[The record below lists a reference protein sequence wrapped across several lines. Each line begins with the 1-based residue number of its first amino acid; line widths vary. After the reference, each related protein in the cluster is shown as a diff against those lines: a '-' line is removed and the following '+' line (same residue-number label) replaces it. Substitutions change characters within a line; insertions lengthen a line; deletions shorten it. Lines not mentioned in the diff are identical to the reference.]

1 MNPPF
6 IGCRV
11 KSLMEHF
18 KGLGSKLVTLR
29 DTPHAIAGGVAIGVF
44 VGFTP
49 LFGIKTLLSLG
60 GAYLLRCNPIAAVI
74 AVSLHDIVTPLW
86 PVLLRIE
93 YDIGYWLLSHPHHF
107 PPKMEMHHIH
117 VSEMLKWTTFLPHRV
132 SASARFALPCGSGGR
147 SLLLRAPE
155 IFTGAASA
163 TRRDLRWRARMKTSF
178 SPCGMTGTRR

>member
-1 MNPPF
+1 
-6 IGCRV
+6 
-11 KSLMEHF
+11 MEHF
-18 KGLGSKLVTLR
+18 KRLGSKLVTLR

-86 PVLLRIE
+86 PVLLRLE

-117 VSEMLKWTTFLPHRV
+117 VSEMLKWTTFFHIGLP
-132 SASARFALPCGSGGR
+132 
-147 SLLLRAPE
+147 LLLGSLFLAAP
-155 IFTGAASA
+155 AAA
-163 TRRDLRWRARMKTSF
+163 LFYFVLLKFLQARQARRE
-178 SPCGMTGTRR
+178 GTAGDA

>member
-18 KGLGSKLVTLR
+18 KGSRIKVGHVAGY
-29 DTPHAIAGGVAIGVF
+29 PHAIAGGVAIGVF

-86 PVLLRIE
+86 PVLLRV
-93 YDIGYWLLSHPHHF
+93 D
-107 PPKMEMHHIH
+107 
-117 VSEMLKWTTFLPHRV
+117 
-132 SASARFALPCGSGGR
+132 A
-147 SLLLRAPE
+147 
-155 IFTGAASA
+155 
-163 TRRDLRWRARMKTSF
+163 
-178 SPCGMTGTRR
+178 